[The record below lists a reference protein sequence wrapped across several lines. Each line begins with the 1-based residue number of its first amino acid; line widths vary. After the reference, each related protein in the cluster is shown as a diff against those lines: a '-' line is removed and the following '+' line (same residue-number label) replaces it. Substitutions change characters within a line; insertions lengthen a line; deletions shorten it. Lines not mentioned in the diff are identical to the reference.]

1 MDNTITKRDLVNHLH
16 ETLGLNKVE
25 SKELVET
32 FFNEIKRSL
41 KNNEE
46 VKISGFGNF
55 SIRDKATRMGRNP
68 QTGEAMPISA
78 RRVLTFKPSQILRDD
93 ITERFKHRID
103 KEGKEDLT
111 LPPKEGKP
119 RALSSFLNNEDD
131 GED

>member
-1 MDNTITKRDLVNHLH
+1 MGTTITKRDLVNHLH

-55 SIRDKATRMGRNP
+55 KILNKKERPGRNP
-68 QTGEAMPISA
+68 KTGEPVTISA
-78 RRVLTFKPSQILRDD
+78 RKVVTFKAGPKLR
-93 ITERFKHRID
+93 KRISIN
-103 KEGKEDLT
+103 EGE
-111 LPPKEGKP
+111 
-119 RALSSFLNNEDD
+119 
-131 GED
+131 

>member
-41 KNNEE
+41 KNNED

-55 SIRDKATRMGRNP
+55 KILNKKERPGRNP
-68 QTGEAMPISA
+68 KTGEPVTISA
-78 RRVLTFKPSQILRDD
+78 RKVVTFKAGQKLR
-93 ITERFKHRID
+93 KRISIN
-103 KEGKEDLT
+103 EGE
-111 LPPKEGKP
+111 
-119 RALSSFLNNEDD
+119 
-131 GED
+131 